1 MAEATFAFDLH
12 VLSTP
17 PAFNLS
23 QNQTLQFKSV
33 QRFLLGRNQNL
44 KVLFPL
50 ALHLSMNQKK
60 SFSLPPFFAA
70 FVNMLFCHRFVNNF
84 FGNLQKTFCEGFLEP
99 RCFTAARGFFTLI
112 PHACQQLFSLFPG
125 NLLSGTFREG
135 LLSGVF
141 KASSLSSRC
150 CQQKFENLSQFS
162 GRKKPQPPYLAPSTP
177 ISVSRPLRSSM
188 VILRLST
195 AIYPRETR
203 CERFRER
210 VSRAVPNMPARSS
223 RDISSSMVS
232 LMP

>member
-84 FGNLQKTFCEGFLEP
+84 FGNLQKTFCEGFLKP
-99 RCFTAARGFFTLI
+99 RCFMRRGKL
-112 PHACQQLFSLFPG
+112 
-125 NLLSGTFREG
+125 
-135 LLSGVF
+135 
-141 KASSLSSRC
+141 
-150 CQQKFENLSQFS
+150 
-162 GRKKPQPPYLAPSTP
+162 
-177 ISVSRPLRSSM
+177 LRSSLM
-188 VILRLST
+188 PVNNFLSFFRKSSFRNLQRKAVFHAANAMSTLPRQECQSFSKIFFQEHVFSFRLSS
-195 AIYPRETR
+195 APHGL
-203 CERFRER
+203 
-210 VSRAVPNMPARSS
+210 SQ
-223 RDISSSMVS
+223 
-232 LMP
+232 

>member
-84 FGNLQKTFCEGFLEP
+84 FGNLQKTFCEGFLKP
-99 RCFTAARGFFTLI
+99 RCFMRRGK
-112 PHACQQLFSLFPG
+112 
-125 NLLSGTFREG
+125 LLR
-135 LLSGVF
+135 
-141 KASSLSSRC
+141 SSLMPVNNFLSFFRKSSFRNLQRNAVFQAANAMSTLSAPG
-150 CQQKFENLSQFS
+150 CQQFS
-162 GRKKPQPPYLAPSTP
+162 G
-177 ISVSRPLRSSM
+177 
-188 VILRLST
+188 
-195 AIYPRETR
+195 
-203 CERFRER
+203 
-210 VSRAVPNMPARSS
+210 
-223 RDISSSMVS
+223 
-232 LMP
+232 

>member
-84 FGNLQKTFCEGFLEP
+84 FGNLQKTFCEGFLKP
-99 RCFTAARGFFTLI
+99 RCFMRRGRLLRSSLMPVNNF
-112 PHACQQLFSLFPG
+112 FSLFSG
-125 NLLSGTFREG
+125 NLLSGTFRE
-135 LLSGVF
+135 
-141 KASSLSSRC
+141 
-150 CQQKFENLSQFS
+150 
-162 GRKKPQPPYLAPSTP
+162 
-177 ISVSRPLRSSM
+177 
-188 VILRLST
+188 RLFF
-195 AIYPRETR
+195 RRRTR
-203 CERFRER
+203 CLRFQPRG
-210 VSRAVPNMPARSS
+210 VNSFP
-223 RDISSSMVS
+223 DKKF
-232 LMP
+232 LWHGF

>member
-70 FVNMLFCHRFVNNF
+70 FVNMLFCHRSVNNF
-84 FGNLQKTFCEGFLEP
+84 FGNLQKTFCEGFLKP
-99 RCFTAARGFFTLI
+99 RCFMRRGE
-112 PHACQQLFSLFPG
+112 
-125 NLLSGTFREG
+125 LLR
-135 LLSGVF
+135 
-141 KASSLSSRC
+141 SSLMPVNNFFLFFRKSSFR
-150 CQQKFENLSQFS
+150 NLQRKAVFQAANAMSTLS
-162 GRKKPQPPYLAPSTP
+162 GRKCQSLFLKKSKKTAHLCRCPHIKPVPECEFLPSIWLRPASAPRGYVRHP
-177 ISVSRPLRSSM
+177 VCSSA
-188 VILRLST
+188 S
-195 AIYPRETR
+195 
-203 CERFRER
+203 
-210 VSRAVPNMPARSS
+210 NHQH
-223 RDISSSMVS
+223 
-232 LMP
+232 

>member
-84 FGNLQKTFCEGFLEP
+84 FGNLQKTFCEGFLKP
-99 RCFTAARGFFTLI
+99 RCFMRRGKL
-112 PHACQQLFSLFPG
+112 
-125 NLLSGTFREG
+125 
-135 LLSGVF
+135 
-141 KASSLSSRC
+141 
-150 CQQKFENLSQFS
+150 
-162 GRKKPQPPYLAPSTP
+162 
-177 ISVSRPLRSSM
+177 LRSS
-188 VILRLST
+188 
-195 AIYPRETR
+195 
-203 CERFRER
+203 
-210 VSRAVPNMPARSS
+210 
-223 RDISSSMVS
+223 
-232 LMP
+232 LMPVNSFFLFFPEIFFPEPSEKGCFQACSRLLAFHRAAVNRNSKICHNSLAGKSRSRPTWPHPPQ

>member
-70 FVNMLFCHRFVNNF
+70 FVNMLFCHRIVNNF
-84 FGNLQKTFCEGFLEP
+84 FENLQKTFCEGFLKP
-99 RCFTAARGFFTLI
+99 RCFMRRGRF
-112 PHACQQLFSLFPG
+112 
-125 NLLSGTFREG
+125 
-135 LLSGVF
+135 
-141 KASSLSSRC
+141 
-150 CQQKFENLSQFS
+150 
-162 GRKKPQPPYLAPSTP
+162 
-177 ISVSRPLRSSM
+177 LRSSLLPVNNFSSFSRKFSFRNFRRRAVFM
-188 VILRLST
+188 R
-195 AIYPRETR
+195 RTR
-203 CERFRER
+203 CLRFQPPGVNSFPDKKFVRHGF
-210 VSRAVPNMPARSS
+210 
-223 RDISSSMVS
+223 
-232 LMP
+232 

>member
-70 FVNMLFCHRFVNNF
+70 FVNMLFCHRSVNNF
-84 FGNLQKTFCEGFLEP
+84 FGNLQKTFCEGFLKP
-99 RCFTAARGFFTLI
+99 RCFMRRGEL
-112 PHACQQLFSLFPG
+112 
-125 NLLSGTFREG
+125 
-135 LLSGVF
+135 
-141 KASSLSSRC
+141 
-150 CQQKFENLSQFS
+150 
-162 GRKKPQPPYLAPSTP
+162 
-177 ISVSRPLRSSM
+177 LRSS
-188 VILRLST
+188 
-195 AIYPRETR
+195 
-203 CERFRER
+203 
-210 VSRAVPNMPARSS
+210 
-223 RDISSSMVS
+223 
-232 LMP
+232 LMPVNNFFLFFPEIFFPEPSEKGCFSGGERDVYAFRAEVSISFPEKIKKGSTSLPMPPHQACS

>member
-70 FVNMLFCHRFVNNF
+70 FVNMLFCHRIVNNF
-84 FGNLQKTFCEGFLEP
+84 FGNLQKTFCEGFLKP
-99 RCFTAARGFFTLI
+99 RCFMRRGRL
-112 PHACQQLFSLFPG
+112 
-125 NLLSGTFREG
+125 
-135 LLSGVF
+135 
-141 KASSLSSRC
+141 
-150 CQQKFENLSQFS
+150 
-162 GRKKPQPPYLAPSTP
+162 
-177 ISVSRPLRSSM
+177 LRSS
-188 VILRLST
+188 
-195 AIYPRETR
+195 
-203 CERFRER
+203 
-210 VSRAVPNMPARSS
+210 
-223 RDISSSMVS
+223 
-232 LMP
+232 LMPVNSFSPFFPEIFFQEPSEKGCFQAANAMSTLPGQECQSFPKIFSKSTVFLFAFLQPHGIFQSDFSLLLRCFPSFCPMLKHIAPSFH

>member
-33 QRFLLGRNQNL
+33 QRFLPGRNQNL

-84 FGNLQKTFCEGFLEP
+84 LGNLQKTFCEGFLKPAVSCGEG
-99 RCFTAARGFFTLI
+99 GFYA
-112 PHACQQLFSLFPG
+112 H
-125 NLLSGTFREG
+125 
-135 LLSGVF
+135 
-141 KASSLSSRC
+141 
-150 CQQKFENLSQFS
+150 
-162 GRKKPQPPYLAPSTP
+162 PSC
-177 ISVSRPLRSSM
+177 
-188 VILRLST
+188 LST
-195 AIYPRETR
+195 AFFSFSRE
-203 CERFRER
+203 
-210 VSRAVPNMPARSS
+210 SSS
-223 RDISSSMVS
+223 RNLQRKAVFQAANATSTLSAPGCQYLWNIFRKKQF
-232 LMP
+232 LQGR

>member
-70 FVNMLFCHRFVNNF
+70 FVNMLFCHRIVNNF
-84 FGNLQKTFCEGFLEP
+84 FENLQKTFCEGFLKP
-99 RCFTAARGFFTLI
+99 RCFMRRGRLLRSSLMPVNNF
-112 PHACQQLFSLFPG
+112 FSLFSG
-125 NLLSGTFREG
+125 NLLSG
-135 LLSGVF
+135 
-141 KASSLSSRC
+141 
-150 CQQKFENLSQFS
+150 
-162 GRKKPQPPYLAPSTP
+162 
-177 ISVSRPLRSSM
+177 I
-188 VILRLST
+188 
-195 AIYPRETR
+195 
-203 CERFRER
+203 FRER
-210 VSRAVPNMPARSS
+210 LFFRRRTRLLRFPDRSVNLFPKKFSKSTFFPFAFLQPTWTLPVRFLPAALF
-223 RDISSSMVS
+223 S
-232 LMP
+232 LFLSNA

>member
-84 FGNLQKTFCEGFLEP
+84 FGNLQKTFCEGFLKP
-99 RCFTAARGFFTLI
+99 RCFMRRGKL
-112 PHACQQLFSLFPG
+112 
-125 NLLSGTFREG
+125 
-135 LLSGVF
+135 
-141 KASSLSSRC
+141 
-150 CQQKFENLSQFS
+150 
-162 GRKKPQPPYLAPSTP
+162 
-177 ISVSRPLRSSM
+177 LRSS
-188 VILRLST
+188 
-195 AIYPRETR
+195 
-203 CERFRER
+203 
-210 VSRAVPNMPARSS
+210 
-223 RDISSSMVS
+223 
-232 LMP
+232 LMPVNSFFLFFPEIFFPEPSEKCCFSGGERDFYAFSPGVSIPLEHFSKKAILTGAIRGPEPFHDVRLYLLSRSPSCCTVFPFIWIFR

>member
-70 FVNMLFCHRFVNNF
+70 FVNMLFCHRSVNNF
-84 FGNLQKTFCEGFLEP
+84 FGNLQKTFCEGFLKP
-99 RCFTAARGFFTLI
+99 RCFMRRGRI
-112 PHACQQLFSLFPG
+112 
-125 NLLSGTFREG
+125 
-135 LLSGVF
+135 
-141 KASSLSSRC
+141 
-150 CQQKFENLSQFS
+150 
-162 GRKKPQPPYLAPSTP
+162 
-177 ISVSRPLRSSM
+177 LRSS
-188 VILRLST
+188 
-195 AIYPRETR
+195 
-203 CERFRER
+203 
-210 VSRAVPNMPARSS
+210 
-223 RDISSSMVS
+223 
-232 LMP
+232 LMPVNNFFLFFPEIFFPESSEKGCFSGGEGDFYASQTGVSIFFPKNFPRARFFLSPFFSPHGLSQ

>member
-70 FVNMLFCHRFVNNF
+70 FVNMLFCHRSVNNF
-84 FGNLQKTFCEGFLEP
+84 LGNLQKTFCEGFLKP
-99 RCFTAARGFFTLI
+99 RCFMRRGKL
-112 PHACQQLFSLFPG
+112 
-125 NLLSGTFREG
+125 
-135 LLSGVF
+135 
-141 KASSLSSRC
+141 
-150 CQQKFENLSQFS
+150 
-162 GRKKPQPPYLAPSTP
+162 
-177 ISVSRPLRSSM
+177 LRSS
-188 VILRLST
+188 
-195 AIYPRETR
+195 
-203 CERFRER
+203 
-210 VSRAVPNMPARSS
+210 
-223 RDISSSMVS
+223 
-232 LMP
+232 LMPVNNFLSFFRKSSFRNLQRKAVFQAANATSTLSAPGCQYLWNIFRKKQFLQGR